1 VTTLN
6 PKPAK
11 WPPDIPAVTGWR
23 VRGASIQ
30 GYGHL
35 RDGLPC
41 QDAYRHLA
49 VPDIAPE
56 CDVHILAVAD
66 GAGSRAR
73 SAEGAALA
81 VGMATEL
88 LSARVTENGVPGGA
102 GAWRDLLRAA
112 YMDLLGDF
120 RRAVA
125 SVAGV
130 AHVGEFATT
139 VTVVVL
145 ALPWLGVI
153 SIGDGFVVVRTDE
166 GGEPQFHLVSV
177 ALPVSEYANETVFL
191 TSQAATSAVQV
202 ACLWDPAV
210 TGVMIS
216 TDGLAQAA
224 LSYARGQPRRPNR
237 SFAERLLL
245 FVDDPDSDIAELP
258 RLLLQDQ
265 IIRLSADDKTLLVA
279 VRT

>member
-1 VTTLN
+1 
-6 PKPAK
+6 
-11 WPPDIPAVTGWR
+11 
-23 VRGASIQ
+23 
-30 GYGHL
+30 
-35 RDGLPC
+35 
-41 QDAYRHLA
+41 
-49 VPDIAPE
+49 
-56 CDVHILAVAD
+56 
-66 GAGSRAR
+66 
-73 SAEGAALA
+73 
-81 VGMATEL
+81 MATEL

-102 GAWRDLLRAA
+102 SAWRDLLGAV
-112 YMDLLGDF
+112 YLDLLGDF
-120 RRAVA
+120 RRAVS

-130 AHVGEFATT
+130 AHVGDFATT

-145 ALPWLGVI
+145 AHPWLGVI
-153 SIGDGFVVVRTDE
+153 SIGDGFVVVRTED

-177 ALPVSEYANETVFL
+177 ALPASEYANETVFL

-224 LSYARGQPRRPNR
+224 LSYARGLPRRPNR

-265 IIRLSADDKTLLVA
+265 LTRLSADDKTLLVA

>member
-1 VTTLN
+1 L
-6 PKPAK
+6 PAS
-11 WPPDIPAVTGWR
+11 TGWR

-49 VPDIAPE
+49 VPNLRPE
-56 CDVHILAVAD
+56 SDVHILAVAD
-66 GAGSRAR
+66 GAGSRPR

-88 LSARVTENGVPGGA
+88 LSARVKENGVPVGPSD
-102 GAWRDLLRAA
+102 WRDLLRNA
-112 YMDLLGDF
+112 YLDLRGDF
-120 RRAVA
+120 QRAV
-125 SVAGV
+125 VTIAGA

-139 VTVVVL
+139 VTAVVL
-145 ALPWLGVI
+145 AHPWLGVI
-153 SIGDGFVVVRTDE
+153 SVGDGFVVVRTED
-166 GGEPQFHLVSV
+166 GEKPQFHLVSV
-177 ALPVSEYANETVFL
+177 AMPVSEYANETVFL
-191 TSQAATSAVQV
+191 TSQAATSAVQIT
-202 ACLWDPAV
+202 CLWDPAV

-224 LSYARGQPRRPNR
+224 LSYARGLPRRPNR
-237 SFAERLLL
+237 SFAEHLLL

-258 RLLLQDQ
+258 RLLLQDEL
-265 IIRLSADDKTLLVA
+265 IRLNADDKTLLAA